1 MAVPTYMYIFKSLFK
16 ILSQN
21 ILLVLLLVGIF
32 LGFLVGVLLNETV
45 QYSTESEQ
53 WAMYIGFPGEL
64 FLRMLMLVV
73 LPFIMSSVIMS
84 LTMIDTT
91 RAGKLGKR
99 AAVYFLV
106 TTLIATSLSVILGA
120 FIIKPQ
126 HQHETEEDLRN
137 PKAGSNP
144 IYAILDMLR

>member
-1 MAVPTYMYIFKSLFK
+1 MF
-16 ILSQN
+16 
-21 ILLVLLLVGIF
+21 
-32 LGFLVGVLLNETV
+32 
-45 QYSTESEQ
+45 
-53 WAMYIGFPGEL
+53 IGFPGEL

-91 RAGKLGKR
+91 RAGKR

-137 PKAGSNP
+137 SKAGSNP
-144 IYAILDMLR
+144 VFAILDMLR